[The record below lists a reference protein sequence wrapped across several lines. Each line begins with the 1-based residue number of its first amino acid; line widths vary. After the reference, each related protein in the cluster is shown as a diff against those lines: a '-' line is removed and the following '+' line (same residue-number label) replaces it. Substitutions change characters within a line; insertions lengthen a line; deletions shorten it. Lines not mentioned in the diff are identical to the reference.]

1 MTDRTRTAKDD
12 APAARTPRTKP
23 AEVRLD
29 ELMAAAEKLF
39 LAQGVEATTISEI
52 VEHAQ
57 VAKGTFYHYFDSKA
71 DMLAALA
78 QRYTAS
84 FLERLQQA
92 VDACDAD
99 DWLGRLRA
107 WIRASIDAYAAT
119 YRTHDIVYTNHHH
132 HDRANPDRNA
142 ILDQLGA
149 ILEGGAQA
157 GAWRLAHPQV
167 TALLIYAGV
176 HGATDHLIAA
186 PQTDRHAFVEAV
198 VGDCLRMLGIEDPAR
213 RRV

>member
-1 MTDRTRTAKDD
+1 MTDRTSTEKDD
-12 APAARTPRTKP
+12 APAGKTPRTKP
-23 AEVRLD
+23 AEVRLE
-29 ELMAAAEKLF
+29 ELMAAAEALF
-39 LAQGVEATTISEI
+39 LARGVEATTISEI
-52 VEHAQ
+52 VEQAQ
-57 VAKGTFYHYFDSKA
+57 VAKGTFYHYFDSKS

-84 FLERLQQA
+84 FLDRLQAA
-92 VDACDAD
+92 VDACGAD

-107 WIRASIDAYAAT
+107 WIRASVETYAAT

-132 HDRANPDRNA
+132 HDRENPDKNA

-149 ILEGGAQA
+149 ILEGGRQA

-176 HGATDHLIAA
+176 HGATDYIIAA
-186 PQTDRHAFVEAV
+186 PSTDRAAFVDAV
-198 VGDCLRMLGIEDPAR
+198 VDDCLRMLGVAG
-213 RRV
+213 

>member
-1 MTDRTRTAKDD
+1 MTDRTSTRTTTTKDD
-12 APAARTPRTKP
+12 APAGKTPRTKP

-29 ELMAAAEKLF
+29 ELMAAAETLF
-39 LAQGVEATTISEI
+39 LAQGVDATTISEI

-57 VAKGTFYHYFDSKA
+57 VAKGTFYHYFESKS

-92 VDACDAD
+92 VDACAEG

-107 WIRASIDAYAAT
+107 WIRTNIETYAAT
-119 YRTHDIVYTNHHH
+119 YRTHDIVYANHHH
-132 HDRANPDRNA
+132 HDRTNADRNA
-142 ILDQLGA
+142 IVEQLRA

-157 GAWRLAHPQV
+157 GAWRLAHPTV

-176 HGATDHLIAA
+176 HGATDHIIAA
-186 PQTDRHAFVEAV
+186 PDTDRAAFVEAV
-198 VGDCLRMLGIEDPAR
+198 VADCLRMLGIDA
-213 RRV
+213 